1 MRRIMGSAQA
11 APKLNMPPPPPPPAE
26 VDRPDVAEAEMEILE
41 APKSSEQKKKYTK
54 KRAGKAQGKS
64 HSKYKGGGLS
74 GIK

>member
-1 MRRIMGSAQA
+1 MGGRTTPPM
-11 APKLNMPPPPPPPAE
+11 PKMPPPIPPPAE